1 MALPAGACPFVARP
15 FHDDPEWIG
24 ELADCLD
31 FDEVLRYKFGAPGH
45 INVLEAR
52 AYKTW
57 LKWCAKRHPNS
68 RLVGLIDSRVLLG
81 SAAKGRSASPAL
93 CRVLR
98 SALPYVLGCGLYPGG
113 LHVYSAQNRSDGP
126 SRGRP
131 PAPACKAW
139 PSWLQALVR
148 GDSRPFDLV
157 CASASVPR
165 LLGRWLRLLLLLAG
179 DVERN
184 PGPFH
189 DGGPRGA
196 LDMAGGFAPST
207 RHKMDKALRA
217 FATWLMSTFS
227 LPLATVLSSAESA
240 SLALRAFGL
249 HLYSSGQP
257 RYLLVYA
264 LTAVQDAHPE
274 FRSRLSSAWQVDRKW
289 QLAEPGECRPV
300 ISQPIVQAAA
310 ALAICWGWNDWAALT
325 LVGFL
330 CMLHPAEMICLSR
343 QDLVFPEDALS
354 PDPVMY
360 VHIRN
365 PKTQR
370 FARRQH
376 SRLEDPLVLSLL
388 AALYLDLPLS
398 SRLFR
403 GSMHTYRRQWN
414 KIMERLGVPH
424 RLTDRGATPGVL
436 RGSGATFLYLET
448 EDLPLVAWTGRWSK
462 SKTVE
467 FYLQE
472 VAAQLLLQRL
482 PQWARARVRLLSK
495 YSRALLLSLIQD
507 NGFRQGC

>member
-1 MALPAGACPFVARP
+1 MSLADLGDPGVFNRLAQLASCGRVHDWHACPSLLDLAAAPSLVRRLCFLLCLAASGGAFVSLALPFDCAWLRLHCFRALVSWGGVVTELCYCAFGSPCKTPSVFLHNKPWVLKLGGCVGLCSCEAAHFAEAGRFTAASVVAFASRCHPCVESVFGRGPVVGESVSGFCRLCPLLLPLASRFASGSSLAATGVVVPMPCSASLRTLHLGFLGFSPFPLEGEACPFVSRP

-31 FDEVLRYKFGAPGH
+31 FGEVLRYKFGAPGH

-148 GDSRPFDLV
+148 GDTRPFDLV

-217 FATWLMSTFS
+217 FGTYLQ
-227 LPLATVLSSAESA
+227 P
-240 SLALRAFGL
+240 
-249 HLYSSGQP
+249 SSG
-257 RYLLVYA
+257 YCFV
-264 LTAVQDAHPE
+264 
-274 FRSRLSSAWQVDRKW
+274 
-289 QLAEPGECRPV
+289 
-300 ISQPIVQAAA
+300 
-310 ALAICWGWNDWAALT
+310 
-325 LVGFL
+325 L
-330 CMLHPAEMICLSR
+330 C
-343 QDLVFPEDALS
+343 
-354 PDPVMY
+354 
-360 VHIRN
+360 
-365 PKTQR
+365 
-370 FARRQH
+370 
-376 SRLEDPLVLSLL
+376 
-388 AALYLDLPLS
+388 
-398 SRLFR
+398 
-403 GSMHTYRRQWN
+403 
-414 KIMERLGVPH
+414 
-424 RLTDRGATPGVL
+424 
-436 RGSGATFLYLET
+436 
-448 EDLPLVAWTGRWSK
+448 
-462 SKTVE
+462 
-467 FYLQE
+467 
-472 VAAQLLLQRL
+472 
-482 PQWARARVRLLSK
+482 
-495 YSRALLLSLIQD
+495 
-507 NGFRQGC
+507 

>member
-1 MALPAGACPFVARP
+1 MPCSASLRTLHLGFLGFSPFPLEGEACPFVSRP

-31 FDEVLRYKFGAPGH
+31 FGEVLRYKFGAPGH

-148 GDSRPFDLV
+148 GDTRPFDLV

-217 FATWLMSTFS
+217 FGTYLQ
-227 LPLATVLSSAESA
+227 P
-240 SLALRAFGL
+240 
-249 HLYSSGQP
+249 SSG
-257 RYLLVYA
+257 YCFV
-264 LTAVQDAHPE
+264 
-274 FRSRLSSAWQVDRKW
+274 
-289 QLAEPGECRPV
+289 
-300 ISQPIVQAAA
+300 
-310 ALAICWGWNDWAALT
+310 
-325 LVGFL
+325 L
-330 CMLHPAEMICLSR
+330 C
-343 QDLVFPEDALS
+343 
-354 PDPVMY
+354 
-360 VHIRN
+360 
-365 PKTQR
+365 
-370 FARRQH
+370 
-376 SRLEDPLVLSLL
+376 
-388 AALYLDLPLS
+388 
-398 SRLFR
+398 
-403 GSMHTYRRQWN
+403 
-414 KIMERLGVPH
+414 
-424 RLTDRGATPGVL
+424 
-436 RGSGATFLYLET
+436 
-448 EDLPLVAWTGRWSK
+448 
-462 SKTVE
+462 
-467 FYLQE
+467 
-472 VAAQLLLQRL
+472 
-482 PQWARARVRLLSK
+482 
-495 YSRALLLSLIQD
+495 
-507 NGFRQGC
+507 